1 MVRLNL
7 REVPSAESTSP
18 NAVEMLVV
26 TANGEFGLYNLA
38 PKASLAY
45 RGTVLPPME
54 HMRLSV
60 NDVGSHRHKSRPQEV
75 LPEIA
80 RITVT
85 DSGRLLLLLSYSSSS
100 AIASGGTAGRQR
112 GGATGSALSAP
123 GPGGNIQAFV
133 YDLDLKLWV
142 RVLDSRF
149 TLSDFYDAHHLG
161 GPLAK
166 VESATR
172 AGLGRSVGLSSSSLY
187 RQGNA
192 DGTAAILRGTL
203 SRSHC
208 EDRMACALA
217 LASKTEF
224 EQWLG
229 LYVHR
234 LAQDGNDGHLRLL
247 VDMLLGKNTGAD
259 MDAGLDD
266 VAMDAPD
273 GGEGNDFG
281 GKGNATFCWWL
292 SSAESILGMDRKT
305 ALRKIVLPE
314 MSKNRAL
321 QRLTNEVATEL
332 SSL

>member
-1 MVRLNL
+1 
-7 REVPSAESTSP
+7 
-18 NAVEMLVV
+18 MLVV

-38 PKASLAY
+38 PKASLSY

-54 HMRLSV
+54 HMRLSA
-60 NDVGSHRHKSRPQEV
+60 NDVGLHRHKSRPQEV

-100 AIASGGTAGRQR
+100 SSLSAIASASGGTAGRQR
-112 GGATGSALSAP
+112 GGATGSAVSAP

-142 RVLDSRF
+142 RISDSRF

-166 VESATR
+166 VELATR
-172 AGLGRSVGLSSSSLY
+172 AGLGRSAGLSSSSLY

-247 VDMLLGKNTGAD
+247 VDMLLGKNTGID

-273 GGEGNDFG
+273 GGEANGFG
-281 GKGNATFCWWL
+281 GKGDATFCWWL